1 MASFTTLV
9 KKVSNARARQ
19 TTAFIRRTI
28 DDGGGIGVDTY
39 EYKTFGRIKNAG
51 INFEPVVT
59 EKDTAGREIE
69 LAWDVTATF
78 VMMQTTDDEIAVMG
92 SLAEPDDNAT
102 LYDNGYFVFFSDEP
116 QTTSTV
122 YLGEADGLPSV
133 LGFGFDNVLIKP
145 TLSVQL
151 NAEESMITIEFS
163 GRIGR
168 DALDTFN
175 LTDGN
180 ILTFD
185 A

>member
-1 MASFTTLV
+1 MADFTTLV
-9 KKVSNARARQ
+9 KKVSNCKARQ
-19 TTAFIRRTI
+19 TTAFIRQTTE
-28 DDGGGIGVDTY
+28 GGINPDTY
-39 EYKTFGRIKNAG
+39 TYRNFGRVKNAG
-51 INFEPVVT
+51 ITFEPVVT

-69 LAWDVTATF
+69 MCWDVTATF
-78 VMMQTTDDEIAVMG
+78 VMMQTTDDEMAVLG
-92 SLAEPDDNAT
+92 SLAEPEDNSGH
-102 LYDNGYFVFFSDEP
+102 YDNGYFIFFSDEP
-116 QTTSTV
+116 QTSSTV

-133 LGFGFDNVLIKP
+133 LGFGFDNVLLKP
-145 TLSVQL
+145 SASIQL

-168 DALDTFN
+168 DALNSFN